1 MNIVCGSF
9 KRVLSASRE
18 KLLLLARLAQVVSA
32 QLLTDFSWANTA
44 LDQGFAQK
52 RQAGRIFIVG
62 AGLLAKAVHQP
73 AVF

>member
-32 QLLTDFSWANTA
+32 QLLTEFSWVNTA

-52 RQAGRIFIVG
+52 HQAGRISIVG